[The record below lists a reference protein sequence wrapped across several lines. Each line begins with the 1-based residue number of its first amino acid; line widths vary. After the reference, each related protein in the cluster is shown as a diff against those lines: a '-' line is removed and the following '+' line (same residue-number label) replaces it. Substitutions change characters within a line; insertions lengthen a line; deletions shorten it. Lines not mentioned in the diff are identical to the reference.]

1 MNKTDLKNTAA
12 SLFDEVEN
20 LIDDKNTPTKS
31 LEKLHG
37 KTETVLELLD
47 SVWNYSDPLDR
58 VEQELRDIFSHVQT
72 KVWDELHRRQKEQLK
87 QIKQTNKKVKR

>member
-1 MNKTDLKNTAA
+1 MNKTDLKEAGA

-37 KTETVLELLD
+37 KTETILELLD

-58 VEQELRDIFSHVQT
+58 VEQELRDIMSHVQN
-72 KVWDELHRRQKEQLK
+72 KVWTELHKRQKEQLK
-87 QIKQTNKKVKR
+87 QITKTNKKRTK